1 MVNIYM
7 VYDATKGKA
16 PKHSTDRFTSIHFQ
30 NIVSRRSGKD
40 GRGVH
45 AVVFNCDTLYDKTIG
60 NCIVD

>member
-1 MVNIYM
+1 MVNINM

-30 NIVSRRSGKD
+30 NIVSRQSGKD

-45 AVVFNCDTLYDKTIG
+45 AVVFNCKRILSRK
-60 NCIVD
+60 